1 MEILIQIFQVCVIP
15 LLGILTAWLCAF
27 VNTKIEEIKNRTT
40 NTTQKKYLDMLN
52 NTIINCI
59 EATNQTYV
67 DALKKEGTFTKEAQ
81 QIAFMKTFNAVFDIL
96 TDDAVEYLTECVGD
110 LDIYITQKIEA
121 EIKKDKKGTE

>member
-1 MEILIQIFQVCVIP
+1 MEILIQIFQVCIIP

-59 EATNQTYV
+59 KATNQTYA

-81 QIAFMKTFNAVFDIL
+81 
-96 TDDAVEYLTECVGD
+96 
-110 LDIYITQKIEA
+110 
-121 EIKKDKKGTE
+121 

>member
-1 MEILIQIFQVCVIP
+1 MEILIQIFQVCIIP

-59 EATNQTYV
+59 KATNQTYV

-81 QIAFMKTFNAVFDIL
+81 
-96 TDDAVEYLTECVGD
+96 
-110 LDIYITQKIEA
+110 
-121 EIKKDKKGTE
+121 